1 MARTTWMN
9 AQPGGARAD
18 GTTRRETIRYRR
30 ATSSASERVTTAL
43 SPGAGE
49 NRMSHEEATKIPV
62 VEEQLNV
69 GKREVQRGGVR
80 IFTRTTERPVEESVT
95 LREEHARV
103 ERHPVDRPATEAE
116 LGNAFEEK
124 SVELRETAE
133 EPVVAKTARV
143 VEEVD
148 VDKEVSTRTE
158 TVRDTVRR
166 RDVEVEDLPA
176 SRVNKPGDPNRAGRR

>member
-1 MARTTWMN
+1 M
-9 AQPGGARAD
+9 
-18 GTTRRETIRYRR
+18 
-30 ATSSASERVTTAL
+30 
-43 SPGAGE
+43 
-49 NRMSHEEATKIPV
+49 
-62 VEEQLNV
+62 
-69 GKREVQRGGVR
+69 
-80 IFTRTTERPVEESVT
+80 
-95 LREEHARV
+95 

-176 SRVNKPGDPNRAGRR
+176 SRVNKPADGDRAGRR